1 LQLIAGNFTNMA
13 GIGSVFLGDVQRHRI
28 FSTSTP
34 PSSPPASSIYTR
46 IPSPPRDDDD
56 DDDDDD
62 NDSVEDDDT
71 ETTGEAA
78 AAPPM
83 VDANPPKATTIDPML
98 ALELRLRWLEAL
110 VLGLPENNPS
120 RAASH
125 RKLGS
130 VPLRKKLLKHGETLV
145 RLAEDVQSRLDAI
158 VEANE
163 GLKRFMAQ
171 CKFFS
176 PLFYVQRSNL
186 HNANDLQMT
195 STKGHS
201 KQRLNT
207 PT

>member
-1 LQLIAGNFTNMA
+1 MA
-13 GIGSVFLGDVQRHRI
+13 GIGSVFLGDVQRHRV

-34 PSSPPASSIYTR
+34 PSSPPASSIYAR
-46 IPSPPRDDDD
+46 IPSPPITGSRE
-56 DDDDDD
+56 DDD

-78 AAPPM
+78 APPK
-83 VDANPPKATTIDPML
+83 VDANPPKATAIDPML

-110 VLGLPENNPS
+110 VLGLPENNTS

-130 VPLRKKLLKHGETLV
+130 VPLRMKLLKHGETLV

-171 CKFFS
+171 CKLFPSFF
-176 PLFYVQRSNL
+176 LRS
-186 HNANDLQMT
+186 HC
-195 STKGHS
+195 
-201 KQRLNT
+201 
-207 PT
+207 

>member
-1 LQLIAGNFTNMA
+1 MA

-34 PSSPPASSIYTR
+34 PSSPPASSIYAG
-46 IPSPPRDDDD
+46 IPSPPGSRE
-56 DDDDDD
+56 DDD

-78 AAPPM
+78 APPK

-110 VLGLPENNPS
+110 VLGLPENNAS

-130 VPLRKKLLKHGETLV
+130 VPLKKKLLKHGETLV
-145 RLAEDVQSRLDAI
+145 RLVEDMQNRLDAI

-171 CKFFS
+171 CN
-176 PLFYVQRSNL
+176 LFPPFYTFKSL
-186 HNANDLQMT
+186 
-195 STKGHS
+195 
-201 KQRLNT
+201 
-207 PT
+207 